1 MKLHSQM
8 KNDVLRTLTEHIL
21 SSLDELTAG
30 ALEGDFILGQK
41 YAYVECLELLQSL
54 ADPSELHIDF
64 VIEEKYPLE

>member
-21 SSLDELTAG
+21 SSLDELTDVPLG
-30 ALEGDFILGQK
+30 GDFILDQK

-54 ADPSELHIDF
+54 ANPSELHIDF